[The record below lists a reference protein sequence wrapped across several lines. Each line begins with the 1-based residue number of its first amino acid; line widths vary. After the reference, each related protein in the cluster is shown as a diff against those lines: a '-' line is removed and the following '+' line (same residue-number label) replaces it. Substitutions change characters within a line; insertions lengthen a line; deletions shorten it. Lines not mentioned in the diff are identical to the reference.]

1 MRHDELPGRSRRLS
15 RAGLVISAG
24 LAICLAAPGIASAT
38 PNGPGA
44 TPPRPTVG
52 QYSGAAAPALT
63 STELKRLAAKQ
74 SRARNHFQAR
84 LAQAATVSGVT
95 PNATSA
101 TLAVGYQ
108 QQINEDFCGAAT
120 TAMITSYLGIGWSGS
135 ASNQQTKAGH
145 LLATDEDGN
154 SGTAWYGTDNVP
166 SYPGSSWYPVQDAL
180 NYLLYTKKNEQWYQA
195 VPLPGSPSGSQ
206 ASQYEQDLVFDV
218 DEHFPVAANQDS
230 VPGYQIG
237 YQPSGYWQH
246 WWVGRGY
253 AGTGATTYFNDPAS
267 WSKGRMS
274 SAPSWGG
281 DSAHHHTVVEALGAR
296 GYVW

>member
-1 MRHDELPGRSRRLS
+1 M
-15 RAGLVISAG
+15 VSAG
-24 LAICLAAPGIASAT
+24 LALCVAAPGVAFAT

-44 TPPRPTVG
+44 APPLPTIG
-52 QYSGAAAPALT
+52 QYSADPSRPLSTSDQRQAAAKT
-63 STELKRLAAKQ
+63 
-74 SRARNHFQAR
+74 
-84 LAQAATVSGVT
+84 AQAATHYQARMAQVARANAVS
-95 PNATSA
+95 PNVTSA
-101 TLAVGYQ
+101 NLAVGYQ

-135 ASNQQTKAGH
+135 ASQQQTAAGH

-166 SYPGSSWYPVQDAL
+166 NYPDSSWYPVQDAL
-180 NYLLYTKKNEQWYQA
+180 NYLLYTKKGHYWYQPE
-195 VPLPGSPSGSQ
+195 PLPGSPTSSQ
-206 ASQYEQDLVFDV
+206 ASSYEQNLVFDV
-218 DEHFPVAANQDS
+218 DSKYPVAANQDS

-267 WSKGRMS
+267 WSQSRMS
-274 SAPSWGG
+274 TAPSWGG
-281 DSAHHHTVVEALGAR
+281 DSSHHHTVVEALGAR
-296 GYVW
+296 GYIW